1 MPTSHDLQDRECN
14 ADVSEVGISS
24 EQQFS
29 REVQETKLEKMKCK
43 EEVRYWVTN
52 LNSGCRKRD
61 EIALIQSHMHQ
72 RSIGITLRAF
82 IHWLCKRREYL

>member
-43 EEVRYWVTN
+43 EEVRYWDW
-52 LNSGCRKRD
+52 K
-61 EIALIQSHMHQ
+61 
-72 RSIGITLRAF
+72 
-82 IHWLCKRREYL
+82 

>member
-1 MPTSHDLQDRECN
+1 MLEGSKWPAFPRLAEDQDLQDRECN

-43 EEVRYWVTN
+43 EEVRYWDW
-52 LNSGCRKRD
+52 K
-61 EIALIQSHMHQ
+61 
-72 RSIGITLRAF
+72 
-82 IHWLCKRREYL
+82 